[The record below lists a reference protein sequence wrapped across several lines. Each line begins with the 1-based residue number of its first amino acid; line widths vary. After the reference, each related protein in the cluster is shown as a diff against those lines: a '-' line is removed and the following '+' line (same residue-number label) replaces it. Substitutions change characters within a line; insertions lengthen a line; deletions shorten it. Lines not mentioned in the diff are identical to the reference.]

1 MQLHSFA
8 RYISSSILS
17 SFGFMVVWK
26 CFLSLSFF
34 KFYVF
39 LFNFY
44 FSIVN
49 NLCRGSELSRDPW
62 SSVCDVRLFL
72 LLLWLLVGCRFS
84 LRRSEGILFSRLI
97 WLMSFCA
104 ENVYLGVSFKLRE
117 IFGLFVHVH
126 LQNYG
131 LAFLISSTEKMEVTA
146 CHWNGKSGDTPHCA
160 ICSSN

>member
-34 KFYVF
+34 KFYGF
-39 LFNFY
+39 FFNFY

-62 SSVCDVRLFL
+62 SSVCDVRLFYSCCDY
-72 LLLWLLVGCRFS
+72 WLVVAFPSGEARGFYFPALYGWCLSVLKISTWVFYSNFGRYLDS
-84 LRRSEGILFSRLI
+84 LYMYIYRIMVWHS
-97 WLMSFCA
+97 
-104 ENVYLGVSFKLRE
+104 
-117 IFGLFVHVH
+117 
-126 LQNYG
+126 
-131 LAFLISSTEKMEVTA
+131 
-146 CHWNGKSGDTPHCA
+146 
-160 ICSSN
+160 

>member
-34 KFYVF
+34 KFYGF
-39 LFNFY
+39 YFKFYGFYFTFYGFYFNFY

-62 SSVCDVRLFL
+62 SGVCDVRLFL

-104 ENVYLGVSFKLRE
+104 ENIYLGVLFKLRE

-126 LQNYG
+126 L
-131 LAFLISSTEKMEVTA
+131 
-146 CHWNGKSGDTPHCA
+146 
-160 ICSSN
+160 

>member
-34 KFYVF
+34 KFYGYF
-39 LFNFY
+39 FFNFY

-49 NLCRGSELSRDPW
+49 NLCRGSELCRDPW

-72 LLLWLLVGCRFS
+72 LLLRLLVGCRFS
-84 LRRSEGILFSRLI
+84 LRRSELVFSLPLLITRSLFNLKKFAYKFCEWREA
-97 WLMSFCA
+97 SFQRQRFF
-104 ENVYLGVSFKLRE
+104 NTLVMK
-117 IFGLFVHVH
+117 
-126 LQNYG
+126 
-131 LAFLISSTEKMEVTA
+131 K
-146 CHWNGKSGDTPHCA
+146 
-160 ICSSN
+160 